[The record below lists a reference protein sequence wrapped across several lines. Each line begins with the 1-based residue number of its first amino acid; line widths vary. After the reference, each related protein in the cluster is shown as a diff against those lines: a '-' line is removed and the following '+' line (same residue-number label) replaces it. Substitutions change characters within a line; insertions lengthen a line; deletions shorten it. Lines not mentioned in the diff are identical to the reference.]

1 MNVVVSTVGIIIY
14 IFTTLL
20 NFYFLVYINVTFLFF
35 LLIPSAHYQ
44 SIYWK
49 VQTTDHTD
57 RSKPQITQTGQNMSQ
72 SLSRVLLYLM
82 KTTFCLKCKIISGQ
96 YKRQFKNPTKLAFWS
111 FNSYIYCI

>member
-35 LLIPSAHYQ
+35 LLIPSAHYH

-57 RSKPQITQTGQNMSQ
+57 RSKHVAVFKSCVTLLDEDNLLPKMQN
-72 SLSRVLLYLM
+72 Y
-82 KTTFCLKCKIISGQ
+82 
-96 YKRQFKNPTKLAFWS
+96 
-111 FNSYIYCI
+111 